1 MIQSTF
7 GDQNKYPSNR
17 CTFFWLFALS
27 IVLSPLAY
35 ISHLCNR
42 FVPTVSDYLYLS
54 AFYGIVM
61 LIVGGLLCA
70 TGLSELTKHGI
81 MELHWYHALSKLTKI
96 GICYFGAFPAL
107 ALAVI
112 VLGIIFAA
120 VVGVIWLGY
129 HAGTFLW
136 GVAGWSLDK
145 TDDRLVS
152 GYFKDLKK
160 THCTQI
166 EYVRKEWNPAPVN
179 SQPHEL
185 DNQ

>member
-1 MIQSTF
+1 
-7 GDQNKYPSNR
+7 
-17 CTFFWLFALS
+17 
-27 IVLSPLAY
+27 
-35 ISHLCNR
+35 LCNR

-145 TDDRLVS
+145 TAGERLLQGPEKETLHADR
-152 GYFKDLKK
+152 
-160 THCTQI
+160 
-166 EYVRKEWNPAPVN
+166 VRPQGVEPGTGQLATARTR
-179 SQPHEL
+179 
-185 DNQ
+185 